1 MGGRT
6 ATYKYIDIMQLQSC
20 QKQGCIQSWHYRA
33 VVHTLP
39 EGTESNMSAE
49 QTYTQEPQH

>member
-1 MGGRT
+1 MGGRA
-6 ATYKYIDIMQLQSC
+6 ATYKYIDIMQLQLC
-20 QKQGCIQSWHYRA
+20 QKRGCIQSWHYRA

-49 QTYTQEPQH
+49 QTDTQEPQH